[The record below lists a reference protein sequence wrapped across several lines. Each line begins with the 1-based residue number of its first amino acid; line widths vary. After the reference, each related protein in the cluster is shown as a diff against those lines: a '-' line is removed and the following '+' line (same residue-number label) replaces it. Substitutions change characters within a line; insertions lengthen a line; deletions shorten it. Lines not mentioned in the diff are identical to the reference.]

1 MRGPCGGRSPVPV
14 DVGCAEGKAVVQE
27 GGVDHG
33 SVLRPLQQVSE
44 VAEMPVA
51 ASDSIPGAV
60 LIKHKHLPGT
70 EPALCGE

>member
-1 MRGPCGGRSPVPV
+1 M
-14 DVGCAEGKAVVQE
+14 DVGCAEGKAVVEE

-44 VAEMPVA
+44 VAEMPVT

-60 LIKHKHLPGT
+60 LIEHKHLART
-70 EPALCGE
+70 EPALFGE

>member
-1 MRGPCGGRSPVPV
+1 M
-14 DVGCAEGKAVVQE
+14 EE

-44 VAEMPVA
+44 VAEMPVT

-60 LIKHKHLPGT
+60 LIEHKHLART
-70 EPALCGE
+70 EPALFGE